1 MENQNVTP
9 EQVVEKINNLFSEKM
24 ATVPTVEDVNN
35 LKNEVEA
42 LKSLN
47 EKSLETEKAIA
58 KMEGKLE
65 ALNEKAINNP
75 QTIKSIGEQLTKS
88 LETNIE
94 AVKAGKSLDLEV
106 KAPTTLAG
114 DYTGT
119 IALSQLDPGVN
130 RIARPRI
137 LLQNAVSRG
146 TTTSM
151 YVTYIQQ
158 TAKADGAFIAE
169 GTEKTEY
176 ELKYQEVSKQVKKVA
191 SIIKISKEMLSDLP
205 FMASEVNTDLM
216 LGVEN
221 AIENQL
227 LNGTGL
233 TVNLDGILASATT
246 FSAGALANTVIDA
259 NLADVIRASVAQIQS
274 LNFNPTHVVLNP
286 IDVARLQL
294 TKTTTGEYSY
304 PMFYMDPRT
313 AEVRIAELSIIST
326 NYMTAGNFLVG
337 DMSKDYLKMRESMN
351 IQMGYVNDDFKLNLV
366 SILCEARLVNYI
378 KANDTGA
385 FVKGVI
391 ATAIAALDPAV

>member
-1 MENQNVTP
+1 M
-9 EQVVEKINNLFSEKM
+9 S
-24 ATVPTVEDVNN
+24 
-35 LKNEVEA
+35 
-42 LKSLN
+42 
-47 EKSLETEKAIA
+47 EKSLDIEKAIA

-65 ALNEKAINNP
+65 AITEKAVNNP
-75 QTIKSIGEQLTKS
+75 QVNKTIGEQVIKT
-88 LETNIE
+88 LEGNVE
-94 AVKAGKSLDLEV
+94 ALKAGKGLDLEV

-119 IALSQLDPGVN
+119 IALSTLEPGVN
-130 RIARPRI
+130 RIARQRT
-137 LLQNAVSRG
+137 LLQNVVNRG
-146 TTTSM
+146 TTNSM

-191 SIIKISKEMLSDLP
+191 SIIKISKEMLTDLP
-205 FMASEVNTDLM
+205 FMQSEVNGDLM

-233 TVNLDGILASATT
+233 TVNLEGILANATL
-246 FSAGALANTVIDA
+246 FSAGTFAGTVINA
-259 NLADVIRASVAQIQS
+259 NLADVIRVAVANIQS
-274 LNFNPTHVVLNP
+274 ANFNATHVVLNP
-286 IDVARLQL
+286 VDVAKLQL
-294 TKTTTGEYSY
+294 TKTTQGEYTY

-326 NYMTAGNFLVG
+326 NYMTAGTFLVG
-337 DMSKDYLKMRESMN
+337 DMSKDNLRMRETMN

-366 SILCEARLVNYI
+366 SILCEARLVNFI
-378 KANDTGA
+378 KANDFGA
-385 FVKGVI
+385 FVKGTI
-391 ATAIAALDPAV
+391 ATAITAIKVP

>member
-1 MENQNVTP
+1 MENNLTP
-9 EQVVEKINNLFSEKM
+9 EQVVEKINGMFNEKM
-24 ATVPTVEDVNN
+24 ASIPTTDDVNN
-35 LKNEVEA
+35 LKNEVEG
-42 LKSLN
+42 LKSLS
-47 EKSLETEKAIA
+47 EKSLDIEKAIA

-65 ALNEKAINNP
+65 AITEKAVNNP
-75 QTIKSIGEQLTKS
+75 QVNKTIGEQVTKS
-88 LETNIE
+88 LESQIE

-119 IALSQLDPGVN
+119 IALSTLEPGVN
-130 RIARPRI
+130 RIARQRT
-137 LLQNAVSRG
+137 LLQQVVNRG
-146 TTTSM
+146 TTNSM
-151 YVTYIQQ
+151 YVTYVQQ

-176 ELKYQEVSKQVKKVA
+176 ELKYTEVSKQVKKVA

-205 FMASEVNTDLM
+205 FMQSEVNNDLM

-233 TVNLDGILASATT
+233 TVNLEGILANATL
-246 FSAGALANTVIDA
+246 FSAGTFAGTVINA
-259 NLADVIRASVAQIQS
+259 NLADVIRVAVANIQS
-274 LNFNPTHVVLNP
+274 ANFNATHVVLNP
-286 IDVARLQL
+286 VDVAKLQL
-294 TKTTTGEYSY
+294 VKTTQGEYTY

-326 NYMTAGNFLVG
+326 NYMTAGQFLVG
-337 DMSKDYLKMRESMN
+337 DMSKDNLRMRETMN

-366 SILCEARLVNYI
+366 SILCEARLVNFI
-378 KANDTGA
+378 KANDYGA
-385 FVKGVI
+385 FVKGTI
-391 ATAIAALDPAV
+391 ATAITAIKVP